1 MDYAKTNTEFQAAL
15 AAYDPPEGLAEE
27 SAAAINTAK
36 ARASV
41 VDQSAGVFNALRS
54 AEGLDG
60 ESLALLVGAAYL
72 ISAGGW
78 YGLGAAATEVL
89 VTRGP
94 ELAALE

>member
-1 MDYAKTNTEFQAAL
+1 MDYAKTNTAFQVAL
-15 AAYDPPEGLAEE
+15 AAYDPPEGLAEDA
-27 SAAAINTAK
+27 AAAISAAK
-36 ARASV
+36 TRVSI
-41 VDQSAGVFNALRS
+41 VDQSAGVFNALRT
-54 AEGLDG
+54 AESLDG

-78 YGLGAAATEVL
+78 YGLAADATEVL